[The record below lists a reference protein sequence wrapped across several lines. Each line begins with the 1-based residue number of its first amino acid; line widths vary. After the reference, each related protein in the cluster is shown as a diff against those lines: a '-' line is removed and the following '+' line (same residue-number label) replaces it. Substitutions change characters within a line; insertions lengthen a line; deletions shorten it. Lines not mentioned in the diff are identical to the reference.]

1 MTNSDHYD
9 SLNYVRAPR
18 TDNMNRSW
26 SIAEANVGSEAY
38 MGFPE
43 LDTLDVDTMERVRW
57 WNERLMK
64 DDLKVVAGAQTE
76 IRLNAKGW
84 SLF

>member
-1 MTNSDHYD
+1 
-9 SLNYVRAPR
+9 
-18 TDNMNRSW
+18 MNRSW
-26 SIAEANVGSEAY
+26 SIAEANVGLAAY